1 MQWLR
6 WNIDQTLQVSYRM
19 SLASTIDDINRD
31 IMVPQCTMQI
41 GYCEGNN
48 TEYQIMLMASNLPA
62 YMGTRSLT
70 IRYDTWNHKY
80 AFSALHDELFWK
92 NNTYISILCQ
102 SSKLKW
108 WNLMKFTRRRDK
120 KSLYCIVN
128 FVPAD
133 SLAIRAARPSAGMVL
148 TYCPTSNIRHT
159 KFKDL
164 NASCLVL
171 QLSSPNPL
179 KPGVKLRMKM

>member
-6 WNIDQTLQVSYRM
+6 WNIDETLQVSYRM
-19 SLASTIDDINRD
+19 SLASTMDDINRD

-92 NNTYISILCQ
+92 NNTHIFVFYVNHQ
-102 SSKLKW
+102 NWNGETW
-108 WNLMKFTRRRDK
+108 WNLLAGGTKNLFT
-120 KSLYCIVN
+120 V
-128 FVPAD
+128 
-133 SLAIRAARPSAGMVL
+133 
-148 TYCPTSNIRHT
+148 
-159 KFKDL
+159 
-164 NASCLVL
+164 
-171 QLSSPNPL
+171 
-179 KPGVKLRMKM
+179 